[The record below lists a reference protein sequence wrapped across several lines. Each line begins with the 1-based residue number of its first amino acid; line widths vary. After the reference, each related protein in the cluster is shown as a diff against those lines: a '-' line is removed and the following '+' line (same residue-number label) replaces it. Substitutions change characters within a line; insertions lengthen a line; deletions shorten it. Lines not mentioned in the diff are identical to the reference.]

1 MQKAFPVAISDRRAI
16 GGSSLAGSAGMAFT
30 LTSPAFADGA
40 AIPTRHTC
48 DGENRSPLLTW
59 SQGPEGTRSWAL
71 VVDDP
76 DAPAGT
82 FTHWVLYDIPVD
94 VRELSENV
102 PEATPGVSGRNSFQ
116 KTGYGGPCPP
126 PRDAAHRYRF
136 VLHALD
142 TESLGLPRGA
152 AREDVEARIHGHV
165 LATAQLVGTYRRQA
179 SGAAGGR

>member
-1 MQKAFPVAISDRRAI
+1 
-16 GGSSLAGSAGMAFT
+16 MAFT
-30 LTSPAFADGA
+30 LTSPVFADGA
-40 AIPTRHTC
+40 AIPTRYTC

-59 SQGPEGTRSWAL
+59 SDAPEGARSFAL
-71 VVDDP
+71 IVDDP

-102 PEATPGVSGRNSFQ
+102 PEATPGVSGRNSFR

-126 PRDAAHRYRF
+126 PQDEAHRYRF

-142 TESLGLPRGA
+142 TDSVGLPNGA
-152 AREDVEARIHGHV
+152 SREELEAQMSGHV
-165 LATAQLVGTYRRQA
+165 LGTAQLVGTYRRQA
-179 SGAAGGR
+179 SSAARRR

>member
-1 MQKAFPVAISDRRAI
+1 
-16 GGSSLAGSAGMAFT
+16 MAFT
-30 LTSPAFADGA
+30 LTSPVFADGA

-59 SQGPEGTRSWAL
+59 SGVPDGTRSFVL
-71 VVDDP
+71 LVDDP

-82 FTHWVLYDIPVD
+82 FTHWVLYDLPVD

-102 PEATPGVSGRNSFQ
+102 PGATPGVSGRNSFH

-126 PRDAAHRYRF
+126 PRDQAHRYRF

-142 TESLGLPRGA
+142 TGSLGLAKGA
-152 AREDVEARIHGHV
+152 SREEVEARMNGHV
-165 LATAQLVGTYRRQA
+165 LASAQLVGTYRRQA
-179 SGAAGGR
+179 SGAAGAR

>member
-1 MQKAFPVAISDRRAI
+1 
-16 GGSSLAGSAGMAFT
+16 MAFR
-30 LTSPAFADGA
+30 LTSPVFADGG
-40 AIPTRHTC
+40 AIPARHTC

-59 SQGPEGTRSWAL
+59 SNVPEGSRSFVL
-71 VVDDP
+71 LVDDP

-116 KTGYGGPCPP
+116 KIGYGGPCPP
-126 PRDAAHRYRF
+126 PRDEAHRYRF

-142 TESLGLPRGA
+142 AESLGLPTGA
-152 AREDVEARIHGHV
+152 SREEVEARMSGHV
-165 LATAQLVGTYRRQA
+165 LATAQLVGTYRRHA
-179 SGAAGGR
+179 GAAAGRG